1 MKPLSLYRI
10 LVGGLAI
17 LLVLAGCASTQPARF
32 YTLSAII
39 TPQGGLQKGSSE
51 AGSLIVAIGPI
62 EIPDYLNRAQIVTR
76 SSQNELKV
84 AEFDRWAGSIDKD
97 ISRVLIEDL
106 SNLLSPENISV
117 ISWRASSALETP
129 FLFQAIIHLDRF
141 EVMPD
146 EKVLIKA
153 KWSIIDKEGKP
164 VLPIRESSFT
174 EPVEGQGYG
183 AKVEAMSRALADF
196 GQEIAKGIKTLP
208 R

>member
-1 MKPLSLYRI
+1 MKSLSSYRI
-10 LVGGLAI
+10 FAGGLAI
-17 LLVLAGCASTQPARF
+17 LWVLAGCASTPSARF
-32 YTLSAII
+32 YTLNAIN
-39 TPQGGLQKGSSE
+39 TPPGVQKGASE
-51 AGSLIVAIGPI
+51 ANSLIVAVGPI

-76 SSQNELKV
+76 SNQNELKV
-84 AEFDRWAGSIDKD
+84 AEFDRWAGSIDRD
-97 ISRVLIEDL
+97 ISRTLIEDL

-129 FLFQAIIHLDRF
+129 FLFRVVIHLDRF

-153 KWSIIDKEGKP
+153 KWSIIDKQGKP
-164 VLPIRESSFT
+164 VLPIKDSSFT

-183 AKVEAMSRALADF
+183 ARVEAMSRALADF